1 MVTEDAVKLEK
12 NKPFEEIG
20 VEWYVQFLECVPP
33 ERWCN
38 PYQEYGWFFMGE
50 PYTHDWD
57 TGEAY
62 HYLCFKYD
70 GKYYAG
76 LRSIEMKQIDIVQEI
91 LKFCQNLGKGQK

>member
-1 MVTEDAVKLEK
+1 
-12 NKPFEEIG
+12 
-20 VEWYVQFLECVPP
+20 
-33 ERWCN
+33 
-38 PYQEYGWFFMGE
+38 MGE